1 MGRVLIIVLLIAA
14 VTFTVISVA
23 QKDKRNSSAEN
34 TGRSLAKIQAKS
46 LSNEALNYSI
56 KKLYDGSLNFVNG
69 EASLSYSNFKVI
81 DGNIDSLYYK
91 ESVTGDSIFITTY
104 VSYPANNETVQKSAS
119 AIVNYVPANIQ
130 AAVSANGD
138 VILKGNA
145 AVVGD
150 IDENVDPPLD
160 FEDIFGVTK
169 AYVESLAT
177 NHYVDPANNQGPCSD
192 ITWIEFTAPNGVYK
206 VTTTGW
212 SGSGLTVIDGDAEFV
227 GGNFYGILW
236 VSGELRI
243 AGNLQVDG
251 ALYVE
256 GGTEISATVISGSPV
271 IEFSVEAVSDFLGTV
286 FFPTEMEYNFV
297 SIFYD

>member
-1 MGRVLIIVLLIAA
+1 MGKVVIIALLIAA
-14 VTFTVISVA
+14 VSFTVLTLA
-23 QKDKRNSSAEN
+23 QKDKREDSAEN
-34 TGRSLAKIQAKS
+34 TGRSMAKIQAKS

-69 EASLSYSNFKVI
+69 EASLSFSNFNVLE
-81 DGNIDSLYYK
+81 GAIDSLYYK
-91 ESVTGDSIFITTY
+91 ESITGDSIFVTTY
-104 VSYPANNETVQKSAS
+104 VSYPSGNDTVQKSAS
-119 AIVNYVPANIQ
+119 AVVNYVPANIT

-138 VILKGNA
+138 IIIKGNA

-150 IDENVDPPLD
+150 VDANCDPPLN
-160 FEDIFGVTK
+160 FEEIFGVSK

-177 NHYVDPANNQGPCSD
+177 NLYIDPANNISPCTD
-192 ITWIEFTAPNGVYK
+192 ITWVKFSDPSNSFK

-212 SGSGLTVIDGDAEFV
+212 SGSGLTVIDGDADFS
-227 GGNFYGILW
+227 GGTFYGILW
-236 VSGELRI
+236 VTGELRI
-243 AGNLQVDG
+243 TGNLTVEG

-271 IEFSVEAVSDFLGTV
+271 IEFSVEAVSDFLSSVT
-286 FFPTEMEYNFV
+286 FPTEMQFNFV